1 MASVVK
7 LTATLN
13 NESTAEVQNFLK
25 YNMKDKSVNGPLI
38 QNLVDQM
45 LIGNK
50 PGKIDL
56 QIDDGDA
63 VAASAT
69 VTFSGIGA
77 ANDTLIINGV
87 TFTAKASG
95 ATGNEWNVGAS
106 ATLSAQAFK
115 AAVNASAT
123 ALVSGLVTASGNA
136 AIITL
141 TANTKGTHGN
151 AYTFAEGVDG
161 SSHMVVSSA
170 RLIGGVNA
178 TANEIKFSI
187 P

>member
-7 LTATLN
+7 LTVTLN
-13 NESTAEVQNFLK
+13 NESTTEVKNYLK
-25 YNMKDKSVNGPLI
+25 YNMKDKLVNGPLI
-38 QNLVDQM
+38 QNLIDKM

-56 QIDDGDA
+56 QVDDGNA
-63 VAASAT
+63 VASSGT
-69 VTFSGIGA
+69 VTFSGTGA

-115 AAVNASAT
+115 AAVNASAS
-123 ALVSGLVTASGNA
+123 ALVSGLVTASGA
-136 AIITL
+136 GAVITL

-161 SSHMVVSSA
+161 SSHMAVSAA
-170 RLIGGVNA
+170 RLTGGVNA